1 MKKGIVVV
9 ILYGVILFL
18 AFLFREPLLIWLD
31 YSDFSQ
37 LPLMFF
43 LAIFFAVIPVIP
55 FTVFAGLMG
64 VKYGVWIG
72 ATINWIGSVGA
83 AVIFFVLAR
92 HFFVQ
97 QFQAYIARYQKVK
110 KFDYI
115 ISQHAFI
122 AVLFSRLIPIVPSP
136 VINIYSGLSTMQF
149 RIYFMATAIGQ
160 IPAMIVFAYLGN
172 QLFSSVHSFTL
183 GISVYAGFVFMMMV
197 LYRFWYKLSQRK
209 VQDAE

>member
-18 AFLFREPLLIWLD
+18 AFLFRKPLLIWLD

-92 HFFVQ
+92 YFFVEP
-97 QFQAYIARYQKVK
+97 FQAYIARYQKVK

-115 ISQHAFI
+115 ISQHGFI
-122 AVLFSRLIPIVPSP
+122 AVLFSRLIPIVPPP

-149 RIYFMATAIGQ
+149 RIYFIATAIGQ
-160 IPAMIVFAYLGN
+160 IPGMIVFAYLGN
-172 QLFSSVHSFTL
+172 QLFSSFHSFTL
-183 GISVYAGFVFMMMV
+183 GISVYAGFVIMMMV

-209 VQDAE
+209 FQDVE